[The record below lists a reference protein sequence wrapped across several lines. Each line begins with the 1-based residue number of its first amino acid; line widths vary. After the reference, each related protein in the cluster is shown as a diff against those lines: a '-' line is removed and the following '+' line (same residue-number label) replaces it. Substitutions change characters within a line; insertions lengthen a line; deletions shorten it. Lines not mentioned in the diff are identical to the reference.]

1 MMTMNSKYE
10 QFVADAEKA
19 GYEAYRKSI
28 EGNGTFEY
36 RDVVNSLIEFED
48 KANVPLFQY
57 LFGEQL
63 GIHYATIFFNGANR
77 SILKLFGKMESAKV
91 FYMLHEMKTNKTLY
105 AYCYK

>member
-1 MMTMNSKYE
+1 MENTKTRYE
-10 QFVADAEKA
+10 QFVTDAEKA
-19 GYEAYRKSI
+19 GYEAYRKSV

-36 RDVVNSLIEFED
+36 RDVVNSLIEFEN

-63 GIHYATIFFNGANR
+63 GMHYAKEFFYETDR

-91 FYMLHEMKTNKTLY
+91 FYLLHELKTNKALY
-105 AYCYK
+105 AYC